1 MAVTYT
7 GLDWA
12 VFIAYGLLLVLSGWW
27 VNRKK
32 VASSSEYFL
41 GGNAM
46 PMWMVAI
53 SVLATSQ
60 SAATFLGGP
69 DMGYRGDLSY
79 LATNI
84 GAFIAAFF
92 VAIYLIPKFYQYKVF
107 TVYELLEQQIGPKA
121 KKHAGIMYLF
131 GRVFASGARLYM
143 AAIAVAMI
151 LFGDIH
157 ADSVVIATI
166 IISAIGLLFSVFG
179 GVRSVIYSDVI
190 QAAVYVSAAIF
201 VIYFLYAAI
210 PADFSQIIA
219 VLENP
224 GNGEPSKLALFKFN
238 WDMSGAGVFNFWSAI
253 TGFVLLNIAAFGL
266 DQDMTQR
273 VLTCKTAKEGSKAM
287 LFSVLM
293 VIPVMLLF
301 LIIGLLLYIFYQ
313 QPDLMLNDSAVQAIQ
328 TFDGEKV
335 TIFMSYILNEIPSGV
350 RGLVTI
356 GIIAAA
362 LSTLNSGLSSM
373 SSVIVQDIYRPYLES
388 KETRNSKGKN
398 VVRADS
404 HYVTV
409 GKVVMVIVAIALA
422 SMSVLSFYWQQ
433 YSDMP
438 LLTFALSVMLFSYS
452 GLLGVY
458 FTALFTD
465 RGSEKS
471 VLAALIVGFVATLLM
486 QPYIQSL
493 YLSPEQQFDLAF
505 TWKLCIATFISTL
518 ICLLGKRNVVAINQK
533 QKTKTASC

>member
-1 MAVTYT
+1 MSAEYT
-7 GLDWA
+7 SLDWL
-12 VFIAYGLLLVLSGWW
+12 VFFAYGAILLLSGWW

-32 VASSSEYFL
+32 STSSADYFL

-46 PMWMVAI
+46 PVWMVSI

-84 GAFIAAFF
+84 GAFIAALF
-92 VAIYLIPKFYQYKVF
+92 VAFYLIPKFYQYKVF
-107 TVYELLEQQIGPKA
+107 TVYELLEQKIGPRA

-151 LFGDIH
+151 LFGDI
-157 ADSVVIATI
+157 AAESIVYSSI
-166 IISAIGLLFSVFG
+166 IITVIGLLFSVFG

-190 QAAVYVSAAIF
+190 QAVVYISAAVF
-201 VIYFLYAAI
+201 VIYFLVIAI
-210 PADFSQIIA
+210 PADFSTIIA
-219 VLENP
+219 ALQDPAITTE
-224 GNGEPSKLALFKFN
+224 GFIQTSKLTLLNFN
-238 WDMSGAGVFNFWSAI
+238 LDFSSAGMFGFWSSI
-253 TGFVLLNIAAFGL
+253 TGFLLLNIAAFGL

-287 LFSVLM
+287 LLSVVL

-301 LIIGLLLYIFYQ
+301 LVIGLLLFIFYQ
-313 QPDLMLNDSAVQAIQ
+313 RPDLMGEGAVTAM
-328 TFDGEKV
+328 TSFEGAKV
-335 TIFMSYILNEIPSGV
+335 TVFMSYVLNQIPAGV

-373 SSVIVQDIYRPYLES
+373 SSVLVQDLYRPFNL
-388 KETRNSKGKN
+388 NKG
-398 VVRADS
+398 RQFADN
-404 HYVTV
+404 HYVKA
-409 GKVVMVIVAIALA
+409 GKVSMIIVAIALA
-422 SMSVLSFYWQQ
+422 SMAILCFYWQQ
-433 YSDMP
+433 YTDTP
-438 LLTFALSVMLFSYS
+438 LLAFALSVMLFSYS

-458 FTALFTD
+458 FTALFTK
-465 RGSEKS
+465 RGSEHS
-471 VLAALIVGFVATLLM
+471 VTAALITGFVITLLF
-486 QPYIQSL
+486 QPYIQTL
-493 YLSPEQQFDLAF
+493 YLPATLVFDLAF

-518 ICLLGKRNVVAINQK
+518 VCLLGTRNLVETPGRKNKNNLEVNA
-533 QKTKTASC
+533 

>member
-1 MAVTYT
+1 MGAEYT
-7 GLDWA
+7 GLDWS
-12 VFIAYGLLLVLSGWW
+12 VFAAYGAILLLSGWW

-32 VASSSEYFL
+32 STSSEDYFL

-46 PMWMVAI
+46 PMWMVSI

-69 DMGYRGDLSY
+69 DMGYRGDLTY

-92 VAIYLIPKFYQYKVF
+92 VASFLIPKFYQYKVF
-107 TVYELLEQQIGPKA
+107 TVYELLEQQIGAKA

-151 LFGDIH
+151 LFGDI
-157 ADSVVIATI
+157 AAESIIYATVIITI
-166 IISAIGLLFSVFG
+166 IGLLFSVFG

-190 QAAVYVSAAIF
+190 QAVVYVSAAIF
-201 VIYFLYAAI
+201 VIYFLYIAI
-210 PADFSQIIA
+210 PADFSQIVSA
-219 VLENP
+219 LQTPAE
-224 GNGEPSKLALFKFN
+224 GASSKLTVLSFSLDF
-238 WDMSGAGVFNFWSAI
+238 SSAGMFSFWSSI
-253 TGFVLLNIAAFGL
+253 TGFLLLNIAAFGL

-287 LFSVLM
+287 LLSVVM
-293 VIPVMLLF
+293 VIPVMFLF
-301 LIIGLLLYIFYQ
+301 LVIGLLLFIFYQ
-313 QPDLMLNDSAVQAIQ
+313 RPDIMGEGSATAMASFSGQN
-328 TFDGEKV
+328 V
-335 TIFMSYILNEIPSGV
+335 TVFMSYVLNQIPSGV

-373 SSVIVQDIYRPYLES
+373 SSVLVQDLYRPYREN
-388 KETRNSKGKN
+388 KRDKN
-398 VVRADS
+398 CRLKSIEAIPDS
-404 HYVTV
+404 HYVNA
-409 GKVVMVIVAIALA
+409 GKVSMIIVAFALSA
-422 SMSVLSFYWQQ
+422 MAILCFYWQQ
-433 YSDMP
+433 YTDTP
-438 LLTFALSVMLFSYS
+438 LLAFALSVMLFSYS

-458 FTALFTD
+458 FTALFTK
-465 RGSEKS
+465 RGSEAS
-471 VLAALIVGFVATLLM
+471 VTAALITGFVITLLF
-486 QPYIQSL
+486 QPYIQSY
-493 YLSPEQQFDLAF
+493 YLPESMLFDLAF

-518 ICLLGKRNVVAINQK
+518 VCLVGKREKII
-533 QKTKTASC
+533 TE